1 MIITSASDRTL
12 KHEFYGK
19 LAISPPMFKNFLGH
33 LRTHYPAEFPLIQES
48 SLCYVASKTGCYSF
62 EESTCFCNE

>member
-33 LRTHYPAEFPLIQES
+33 LRTHYPAEFSLISLFSDTGKFPL
-48 SLCYVASKTGCYSF
+48 LCGLQ
-62 EESTCFCNE
+62 NWLLQL